1 MYIQACLISSC
12 ESSREAVEPSLRSV
26 CGQSAAT
33 MCEVGSQGGMDG
45 RWHCSAAQVEI
56 LLFQHAHILL
66 LMLFLLLPLSSMF
79 SPCCH
84 RASSSIVSACP
95 VDRLSK
101 ERAGLEGEG
110 ALGHTSLY
118 YIYKLLL
125 LVNGIQVVFGASP
138 VFS

>member
-1 MYIQACLISSC
+1 MLQSCVYIQECLISSC
-12 ESSREAVEPSLRSV
+12 ESSRKAVEPSLRSV

-66 LMLFLLLPLSSMF
+66 LTLFLLPLSSMF

-84 RASSSIVSACP
+84 CASVSIVSACP
-95 VDRLSK
+95 VDRLCK
-101 ERAGLEGEG
+101 ERAGLEREG

-125 LVNGIQVVFGASP
+125 LVDGI
-138 VFS
+138 